1 MARARRLAREATIH
15 KVKTPFSFHV
25 EETARRIQF
34 TYNTV
39 MKALAA
45 HLITGD

>member
-1 MARARRLAREATIH
+1 MARARRLARKATIH
-15 KVKTPFSFHV
+15 KVKTPFSFRT
-25 EETARRIQF
+25 EKAARRNAF
-34 TYNTV
+34 THNTV